1 MQGDSIME
9 FMRKNKKTIL
19 AFVLPALI
27 IYTAIVMIP
36 ILFSVYYSFFR
47 WNILDTIKFTG
58 LNNYI
63 NLFSKDAIFI
73 KSMKNTFLL
82 MFWSLVIQTPLAI
95 ALAIAISGRIKGKRY
110 FKTVF
115 FLPNILSS
123 VAIGLLWT
131 FVYNPEFGIVNRL
144 LSSVGLGKFIRL
156 WLADEKTVMGSVIA
170 VICWQ
175 FVGYHMIIYLAAI
188 ENIPADLKEAALI
201 DGVNQFGMIMHII
214 LPLIKPIIGI
224 DTVLMAT
231 GSLRFF
237 DLIYVMTNGGPNHA
251 SEVIASYMYYKSF
264 RDYQYGYGSAVSV
277 VLLILCLIVTFILKK
292 AFKSEEIQY

>member
-1 MQGDSIME
+1 ME

-19 AFVLPALI
+19 AFILPALI
-27 IYTAIVMIP
+27 IFLLIVIVP
-36 ILFSVYYSFFR
+36 ILNTIYYSFFR
-47 WNILDTIKFTG
+47 WNILDTTRFNG
-58 LNNYI
+58 LRNYI
-63 NLFSKDAIFI
+63 NLFTKDAIFI
-73 KSMKNTFLL
+73 KSMKNTFLM
-82 MFWSLVIQTPLAI
+82 MFWSLVVQTPLAI

-144 LSSVGLGKFIRL
+144 LSAIGLGRFTRL

-170 VICWQ
+170 AICWQ

-188 ENIPADLKEAALI
+188 ENIPSDLKEAALI
-201 DGVNQFGMIMHII
+201 DGVNQIGMVRYII

-277 VLLILCLIVTFILKK
+277 VLLILCLIVTFILNRM
-292 AFKSEEIQY
+292 FKSEEIQY

>member
-1 MQGDSIME
+1 ME

-19 AFVLPALI
+19 AFILPALI
-27 IYTAIVMIP
+27 IYLLIVIVP
-36 ILFSVYYSFFR
+36 ILNTIYYSFFR
-47 WNILDTIKFTG
+47 WNILDTTRFNG
-58 LNNYI
+58 LRNYI
-63 NLFSKDAIFI
+63 NLFTKDAIFI
-73 KSMKNTFLL
+73 KSMKNTFLM
-82 MFWSLVIQTPLAI
+82 MFWSLVVQTPLAI

-144 LSSVGLGKFIRL
+144 LSAIGLGRFTRL

-170 VICWQ
+170 AICWQ

-188 ENIPADLKEAALI
+188 ENIPSDLKEAALI
-201 DGVNQFGMIMHII
+201 DGVNQIGMVRYII

-277 VLLILCLIVTFILKK
+277 VLLILCLIVTFILNRM
-292 AFKSEEIQY
+292 FKSEEIQY

>member
-1 MQGDSIME
+1 METMQ
-9 FMRKNKKTIL
+9 RNKKTIL
-19 AFVLPALI
+19 SFILPALV
-27 IYTAIVMIP
+27 IYVGIVIIP
-36 ILFSVYYSFFR
+36 IFNTVYYSFFR
-47 WNILDTIKFTG
+47 WNILDTQKFTG

-63 NLFSKDAIFI
+63 NLFAKDTIFI

-82 MFWSLVIQTPLAI
+82 MFWSLVIETPLAI
-95 ALAIAISGRIKGKRY
+95 LLAIAISGKIKGKRY

-123 VAIGLLWT
+123 VAIGLLWS
-131 FVYNPEFGIVNRL
+131 FIYNPEFGIINRL
-144 LSSVGLGKFIRL
+144 LSAVGLNSLTRL
-156 WLADEKTVMGSVIA
+156 WLASESTVMGSVIA

-188 ENIPADLKEAALI
+188 ENIPAELKEAALI
-201 DGVNQFGMIMHII
+201 DGVTQGKMIRYII

-251 SEVIASYMYYKSF
+251 SEVMASFMYYKSF

-277 VLLILCLIVTFILKK
+277 VLLVLCLLVTFILNRV
-292 AFKSEEIQY
+292 FKSEEIQY

>member
-1 MQGDSIME
+1 ME

-19 AFVLPALI
+19 AFILPALI
-27 IYTAIVMIP
+27 IYLLIVIVP
-36 ILFSVYYSFFR
+36 ILNTIYYSFFR
-47 WNILDTIKFTG
+47 WNILDTTRFNG
-58 LNNYI
+58 LRNYI
-63 NLFSKDAIFI
+63 NLFTKDAIFI
-73 KSMKNTFLL
+73 KSMKNTFLM
-82 MFWSLVIQTPLAI
+82 MFWSLVVQTPLAI

-144 LSSVGLGKFIRL
+144 LSAIGLGRFTRL

-170 VICWQ
+170 AICWQ

-188 ENIPADLKEAALI
+188 ENIPSDLKEAALI
-201 DGVNQFGMIMHII
+201 DGVNQIGMVRYII

-237 DLIYVMTNGGPNHA
+237 DLIYIMTNGGPNHA

-277 VLLILCLIVTFILKK
+277 VLLILCLIVTFILNRM
-292 AFKSEEIQY
+292 FKSEEIQY